1 MERGVSWLRCNNCG
15 TAGVES
21 YAGSTPGG
29 VTYKRQYRA
38 CEGAISI
45 GPTTSAPS
53 TLEGRAREAV
63 DLPASPTE
71 ICGNGTDRRPLRTHS
86 TGEGEQ
92 P

>member
-29 VTYKRQYRA
+29 VTYKSQYRE

-45 GPTTSAPS
+45 GPTSAQS
-53 TLEGRAREAV
+53 TLEGGAKE
-63 DLPASPTE
+63 
-71 ICGNGTDRRPLRTHS
+71 PL
-86 TGEGEQ
+86 GFPQ
-92 P
+92 PPCRNLRQLNRSVPFAHAINWRGGVA